1 MSAFGIDWFGLVIP
15 GRPILVNFE
24 MVDPTKC
31 AATIERPGEVAE
43 ICFFLTP
50 SGAQLPPDKCAVL
63 YLSLDGAAWT
73 LLGTLSLA
81 KPSGLFRLPS
91 DDALARAPAAR
102 LGAALGAS
110 LASARTRQR
119 GLAHVGPAPLRAR
132 DRAGPRRVR
141 LVVLERAA
149 DVVIG
154 GSGVGIR
161 AARAPP
167 VARVISAMWY
177 FSRCHC
183 R

>member
-63 YLSLDGAAWT
+63 YLSRDGAAWP

-81 KPSGLFRLPS
+81 KPSGLCRLPS
-91 DDALARAPAAR
+91 ADARAKYSRAFDVVVRNDDDATMGALRAVCGAIVAPAA
-102 LGAALGAS
+102 S
-110 LASARTRQR
+110 SK
-119 GLAHVGPAPLRAR
+119 RAKE
-132 DRAGPRRVR
+132 AT
-141 LVVLERAA
+141 
-149 DVVIG
+149 
-154 GSGVGIR
+154 
-161 AARAPP
+161 
-167 VARVISAMWY
+167 
-177 FSRCHC
+177 
-183 R
+183 

>member
-73 LLGTLSLA
+73 
-81 KPSGLFRLPS
+81 PSSEHEDTSRETT
-91 DDALARAPAAR
+91 RASHR
-102 LGAALGAS
+102 SRENERTAS
-110 LASARTRQR
+110 Q
-119 GLAHVGPAPLRAR
+119 
-132 DRAGPRRVR
+132 
-141 LVVLERAA
+141 
-149 DVVIG
+149 
-154 GSGVGIR
+154 
-161 AARAPP
+161 
-167 VARVISAMWY
+167 
-177 FSRCHC
+177 
-183 R
+183 

>member
-31 AATIERPGEVAE
+31 AATIERPGDVAE

-91 DDALARAPAAR
+91 DDARARAPAAR
-102 LGAALGAS
+102 SPPMRHCHLI
-110 LASARTRQR
+110 AR
-119 GLAHVGPAPLRAR
+119 
-132 DRAGPRRVR
+132 RAGLTDARRR
-141 LVVLERAA
+141 HMPTRHTLIL
-149 DVVIG
+149 
-154 GSGVGIR
+154 
-161 AARAPP
+161 
-167 VARVISAMWY
+167 
-177 FSRCHC
+177 
-183 R
+183 

>member
-91 DDALARAPAAR
+91 DDARARASSLGSRNRPEGFASESVPSSVHAAP
-102 LGAALGAS
+102 S
-110 LASARTRQR
+110 S
-119 GLAHVGPAPLRAR
+119 
-132 DRAGPRRVR
+132 DR
-141 LVVLERAA
+141 
-149 DVVIG
+149 
-154 GSGVGIR
+154 
-161 AARAPP
+161 
-167 VARVISAMWY
+167 
-177 FSRCHC
+177 
-183 R
+183 

>member
-91 DDALARAPAAR
+91 DDARARAPAAR
-102 LGAALGAS
+102 LGVCLFFTSDAAG
-110 LASARTRQR
+110 
-119 GLAHVGPAPLRAR
+119 
-132 DRAGPRRVR
+132 
-141 LVVLERAA
+141 E
-149 DVVIG
+149 
-154 GSGVGIR
+154 
-161 AARAPP
+161 
-167 VARVISAMWY
+167 
-177 FSRCHC
+177 
-183 R
+183 

>member
-81 KPSGLFRLPS
+81 KPSGLFRLPPS
-91 DDALARAPAAR
+91 DDARARAPAAR
-102 LGAALGAS
+102 LGVALEPPGERAGP
-110 LASARTRQR
+110 RQR
-119 GLAHVGPAPLRAR
+119 GLADVGPAPLRAR

-141 LVVLERAA
+141 LVVRAA
-149 DVVIG
+149 ARGRRCTG
-154 GSGVGIR
+154 GSGASTESTR
-161 AARAPP
+161 ATRKCCPRA
-167 VARVISAMWY
+167 
-177 FSRCHC
+177 
-183 R
+183 

>member
-91 DDALARAPAAR
+91 DDARADLCRCCRAVIRNGWISPSHAS
-102 LGAALGAS
+102 ALGQCK
-110 LASARTRQR
+110 TRWHAKRRHQTHGHRRLICCLHGLGR
-119 GLAHVGPAPLRAR
+119 GQSPQHAHR
-132 DRAGPRRVR
+132 
-141 LVVLERAA
+141 
-149 DVVIG
+149 
-154 GSGVGIR
+154 
-161 AARAPP
+161 
-167 VARVISAMWY
+167 
-177 FSRCHC
+177 
-183 R
+183 

>member
-91 DDALARAPAAR
+91 DDARARAPAAVR
-102 LGAALGAS
+102 
-110 LASARTRQR
+110 
-119 GLAHVGPAPLRAR
+119 AHLRKRFDSR
-132 DRAGPRRVR
+132 DVLRRVA
-141 LVVLERAA
+141 VVDAH
-149 DVVIG
+149 
-154 GSGVGIR
+154 GSWMAQV
-161 AARAPP
+161 
-167 VARVISAMWY
+167 RVRVS
-177 FSRCHC
+177 
-183 R
+183 

>member
-91 DDALARAPAAR
+91 DDARARARGAARRRARAPASAR
-102 LGAALGAS
+102 DLDSAASQTSDRRLFARAIARDLGAFVS
-110 LASARTRQR
+110 SF
-119 GLAHVGPAPLRAR
+119 
-132 DRAGPRRVR
+132 
-141 LVVLERAA
+141 ERPPA
-149 DVVIG
+149 DVVD
-154 GSGVGIR
+154 R
-161 AARAPP
+161 WLRRFDEKYARDP
-167 VARVISAMWY
+167 SY
-177 FSRCHC
+177 FLKA
-183 R
+183 